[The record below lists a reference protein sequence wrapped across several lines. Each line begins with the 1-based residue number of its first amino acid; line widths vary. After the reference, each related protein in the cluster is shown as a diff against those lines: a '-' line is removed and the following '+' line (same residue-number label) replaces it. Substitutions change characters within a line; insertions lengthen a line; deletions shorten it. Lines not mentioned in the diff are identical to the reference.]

1 MATDIIT
8 VHAIDAF
15 NLPYTIPLYIPAGGS
30 VSNIQTLVDSVVLA
44 ADGVTG
50 GIIQAVTVELN
61 LVVPAACKDAAVA
74 ATQREMGCAINFETG
89 EREGFPCNIPGVDV
103 SLIDGDDITYA
114 GAVASFI
121 TAMQTGAAGIL
132 PCDQSGKDLTGYRTV
147 KKSKRK
153 F

>member
-1 MATDIIT
+1 MATDIVT
-8 VHAIDAF
+8 VHATDAY
-15 NLPYTIPLYIPAGGS
+15 NLPYTIPIYIPAGS
-30 VSNIQTLVDSVVLA
+30 TLANIQSMIDSVVLA
-44 ADGVTG
+44 LDSVTG
-50 GIIQAVTVELN
+50 GLIGTVTVELN
-61 LVVPAACKDAAVA
+61 LTVPAACKDAAVA

-89 EREGFPCNIPGVDV
+89 EREGYPLNIPGIDV

-114 GAVASFI
+114 GAVAAFI
-121 TAMQTGAAGIL
+121 SAMVAGAATVL